1 MKSLN
6 FFRFFIL
13 FGIIIALSSC
23 GQAPNQTNP
32 SKLPQVQTAMPI
44 NSNNN
49 AEIEVWASN
58 NGIYGIK
65 QDFEIEHLKTKINLN
80 IFDSLEKF
88 NSECLVAL
96 SSGTGPDVFF
106 FDSSFFGQ
114 YTANGVLENL
124 LEEPYSA
131 GKYEKDFPEDVW
143 ESNKSID
150 GKSLLAMT
158 FLISPNVTYY
168 RYDVMKENGFPCEPE
183 EFGKFIEKPEN
194 ILDIAKK
201 LKPKGHYIFQW
212 PTDLPNLLGA
222 SVGLF
227 DKNLNYLR
235 DTDEFVKILD
245 VAKEAHR
252 SGYEL
257 EVSFWDE
264 PGRKAV
270 ENNRLVMLY
279 NLGSWG
285 TSLIQN
291 YAPEQSG
298 KWRVTKP
305 ALGVY
310 AWQSD
315 IKIAINSECSNKE
328 EAWRFLEFAA
338 LQKSGGVNYD
348 MINGYKPSRRN
359 EKVMSK
365 MNDYL
370 GGQVTQPLF
379 EDIADKMKQYKLTPI
394 DAEAS
399 VIFEKDISDATVRNT
414 DSKLAIKNIKEK
426 IEGMLAKELKTLL
439 EN

>member
-1 MKSLN
+1 MKKLI
-6 FFRFFIL
+6 FPRFFIL
-13 FGIIIALSSC
+13 LGITIALSSC
-23 GQAPNQTNP
+23 GQSPNQTNP
-32 SKLPQVQTAMPI
+32 SQLPQVETAMP
-44 NSNNN
+44 SPSSGK
-49 AEIEVWASN
+49 AQLEVWASN
-58 NGIYGIK
+58 NGIIGIE
-65 QDFEIEHLKTKINLN
+65 QDFEIEYPKIDINLKV
-80 IFDSLEKF
+80 IDSLEKY

-124 LEEPYSA
+124 LEEPYLA

-158 FLISPNVTYY
+158 FLSSPYVTYY

-201 LKPKGHYIFQW
+201 LKPKGQYIFQW

-227 DKNLNYLR
+227 DKNLNYTR
-235 DTDEFVKILD
+235 GTDEFVKILD
-245 VAKEAHR
+245 VAKEAHK

-257 EVSFWDE
+257 EVSFWEE

-270 ENNRLVMLY
+270 ENNKLVMLY

-285 TSLIQN
+285 SGSIQN

-298 KWRVTKP
+298 KWRATKP

-310 AWQSD
+310 AWQAD
-315 IKIAINSECSNKE
+315 TKVAINSESKNKE
-328 EAWRFLEFAA
+328 NAWKFLEFTA
-338 LQKSGGVNYD
+338 LQKGGGVNYD

-359 EKVMSK
+359 EKAMLK
-365 MNDYL
+365 INDYL
-370 GGQVTQPLF
+370 GGQETQPLF
-379 EDIADKMKQYKLTPI
+379 EDVADNMKQYKLTPI
-394 DAEAS
+394 DAEAL
-399 VIFEKDISDATVRNT
+399 VIFEKDISDATVRNI
-414 DSKLAIKNIKEK
+414 DSKLAIKNLKEK
-426 IEGMLAKELKTLL
+426 LEDMFDKEVKSLMG
-439 EN
+439 N